1 MKLRE
6 IEGSRKRA
14 QELENATGWQET
26 NLYHNRR
33 CNMKKLVLCA
43 VIVVCFVLSIA
54 SIGRSADVIRL
65 KYNNFYASTHF
76 MGISAAQFC
85 EDIKKRTN
93 GRVEISHY
101 PGATLTPPPR
111 VFDGVVQGISD
122 IGLLSAGYTRG
133 RFPVI
138 DVINL
143 PLGFPSGWVASHVSN
158 DFYEKFKPKE
168 WDSVHPLFFYG
179 MGPVVLSTAKKPVK
193 TLDDFKGLKLRAV
206 GRVADMTKLLGGIP
220 QPLEIG
226 DVYEA
231 LRRGVLDG
239 TMLPLEPLKAW
250 KTGEIL
256 KHVTASWKVGI
267 SGTMCVVMNKEKWN
281 ILPADIRKIF
291 EEVSAEYSERS
302 AVLWSQADIDGRDFL
317 KSQGGT
323 IVSLSDAESAKWIAA
338 VQPMLEDYKKEL
350 VSKGYTE
357 KDADGFISYVRERID
372 HWRKIEKERKIPT
385 PYE

>member
-1 MKLRE
+1 
-6 IEGSRKRA
+6 
-14 QELENATGWQET
+14 
-26 NLYHNRR
+26 
-33 CNMKKLVLCA
+33 MKKRVLWA
-43 VIVVCFVLSIA
+43 VFVGCLFLSIVSTGQA
-54 SIGRSADVIRL
+54 AEVIRL
-65 KYNNFYASTHF
+65 KYNDFYAPTHF
-76 MGISAAQFC
+76 TAISAGQFC
-85 EDIKKRTN
+85 DDIKKRTN

-133 RFPVI
+133 RFPVT
-138 DVINL
+138 DAINL
-143 PLGFPSGWVASHVSN
+143 PLGFPSAWVASHVSN

-168 WDSVHPLFFYG
+168 WDSVHALYFWG
-179 MGPVVLSTAKKPVK
+179 MGPVVLSTTKKPVK

-206 GRVADMTKLLGGIP
+206 GRVTDMTKLLGGIP

-250 KTGEIL
+250 KTGEVL
-256 KHVTASWKVGI
+256 KYVTASWKVGI
-267 SGTMCVVMNKEKWN
+267 SGSLCVVMNKEKWN
-281 ILPADIRKIF
+281 SLPADIKKIF
-291 EEVSAEYSERS
+291 EEVSAEYSEKF
-302 AVLWSQADIDGRDFL
+302 AVLWTQADIDGRDFL
-317 KSQGGT
+317 KSQGGE
-323 IVSLSDAESAKWIAA
+323 IISLSDAESAKWVAA

-350 VSKGYTE
+350 TSKGYTE
-357 KDADGFISYVRERID
+357 KDANGFIGYVKERID
-372 HWRKIEKERKIPT
+372 HWRKIEKERKVPT